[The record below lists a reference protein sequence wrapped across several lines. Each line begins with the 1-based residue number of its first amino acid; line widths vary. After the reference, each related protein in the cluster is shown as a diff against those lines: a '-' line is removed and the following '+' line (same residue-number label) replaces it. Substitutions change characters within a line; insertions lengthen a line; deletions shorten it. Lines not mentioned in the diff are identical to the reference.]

1 MYAPMSTEIDPLR
14 AAGALVRFVRV
25 LDHRMGRNR
34 CDDGIGLAEL
44 GVLSEIDRGTELSSA
59 IARTTRLDPARVTRI
74 VDRLVERGLVSRSTS
89 PQDRRRAPLELGEQG
104 RERLEKGRADI
115 RAAMGTLLTGLSDDE
130 QEAFAL
136 ALGAIQRVLSQPEG

>member
-1 MYAPMSTEIDPLR
+1 MTRCGLRERWSASSACSTIVW
-14 AAGALVRFVRV
+14 A
-25 LDHRMGRNR
+25 
-34 CDDGIGLAEL
+34 GIGATTAS